1 MSDFRPMSDDPLF
14 KKLQEELQPEMDRMR
29 ADHDRFMRL
38 VAQMPEPSEA
48 QKRAIAEANSPEGWQ
63 KAIAEVI
70 ADGRPQHRKA
80 KYWLTAGAIVAAAI
94 GGVLAIFKLM

>member
-1 MSDFRPMSDDPLF
+1 MGDDRLS
-14 KKLQEELQPEMDRMR
+14 KKLQKELQPELDRMR
-29 ADHDRFMRL
+29 ADH
-38 VAQMPEPSEA
+38 A
-48 QKRAIAEANSPEGWQ
+48 QKGGIAEANSPEGWQ

-80 KYWLTAGAIVAAAI
+80 KYWLLAGAIVVAVV